1 MRVLITGVSGFA
13 GSHLAEFLLSGS
25 HEVFGYTDDPSLDG
39 NLAEIG
45 DRLRVVKG
53 DVRDRASVRA
63 TLAEVKPE
71 RIYHLAAVTPGREV
85 AVPRARGG
93 APGAEGGGSGA
104 SGTQGPGAKGG
115 GSGAKRGAKGG
126 RGTAGDTPADAGSR
140 ARENAFWEV
149 NVGGTAVLLD
159 EASRLPDV
167 RVLVAGS
174 SAEYGLVPT
183 DLNPIDETAELK
195 PVGLYAVSKI
205 GQDLLAFSYWAQQGV
220 WVVRT
225 RGFNHTG
232 PREDTGFVCS
242 TFARQIAEAEL
253 GRGPKVI
260 RVGNL
265 NAYRD
270 IGDVRD
276 IVRGYVAALE
286 KGRPGGLYNVCSG
299 SATQIR
305 EVLDRLVAMSTAP
318 LEVELDEARLRPS
331 DLPYQ
336 CGDYSLL
343 EKETG
348 WRPTIP
354 LDKTLQDLLD
364 YWRLRLREDTS

>member
-13 GSHLAEFLLSGS
+13 GSHLAEFLLSEN

-39 NLAEIG
+39 NLAGIG
-45 DRLRVVKG
+45 DRLRVVRG
-53 DVRDRASVRA
+53 DVRDRASVRGA
-63 TLAEVKPE
+63 LAEIKPE

-85 AVPRARGG
+85 TLPSAKGG
-93 APGAEGGGSGA
+93 GPGAECGP
-104 SGTQGPGAKGG
+104 GPGAKGG
-115 GSGAKRGAKGG
+115 P
-126 RGTAGDTPADAGSR
+126 TAVGNGPADGGSR

-149 NVGGTAVLLD
+149 NVGGTAILLD
-159 EASRLPDV
+159 EASRLPEV

-183 DLNPIDETAELK
+183 DLNPITETAELK
-195 PVGLYAVSKI
+195 PVGVYAISKI

-253 GRGPKVI
+253 GQGPKVI

-265 NAYRD
+265 NAFRD

-318 LEVELDEARLRPS
+318 LEVELDTARLRPS

-354 LDKTLQDLLD
+354 LDRTLQDLLD